1 MAEHIPIRQTF
12 LQSMQGKE
20 AFLKRLFTVF
30 LQHEPGRVA
39 DLRHALEKDDLPK
52 VRYLAHSLKGS
63 AATMGAD
70 GLKDRCLDLEK
81 SAEKG
86 DRNRSLACMSSLEG
100 SINEVYEFMSR
111 FMDEH

>member
-1 MAEHIPIRQTF
+1 MAEVTPIRDTF

-30 LQHEPGRVA
+30 LQHEPTRVA
-39 DLRHALEKDDLPK
+39 ELRSALEHDDLPK

-70 GLKDRCLDLEK
+70 GLKDCCLALEK
-81 SAEKG
+81 SAERGEHNLSLDRMG
-86 DRNRSLACMSSLEG
+86 DLEAAIG
-100 SINEVYEFMSR
+100 EVYGFMSR